1 MISFLL
7 EVFNKSEDREAIVFG
22 DSSYTYAWLLQ
33 NVHKATDTL
42 NSSKIPAG
50 SIVAIEGDFSPTSV
64 AWLLSLIQ
72 NRCIIV
78 PISKAV
84 GEKRLEFLDTAEVE
98 FIVKIEKETVKVEK
112 LSTSSSHD
120 IYQSLRT
127 DSVPGLVLFSSGSTG
142 KSKAAVHDFSAL
154 LEKFKIPR
162 QSKRILAFLL
172 FDHIGGVNTLLYT
185 LSNAGCLVTIQ
196 DRAPDLV
203 ARSIVQ
209 HKVQI
214 LPTSPTFLNLLLI
227 KNIPE
232 QYDLSCLE
240 LITYGTEVMP
250 EATLKRI
257 TALLP
262 NIKFQQTYGLSEI
275 GILRS
280 KSQSNDSLWVKIG
293 GEGYETRVVNG
304 LLEVK
309 AKSAMRGYLNAPSP
323 FTADGWFMTGDAVEV
338 DGEYF
343 KILGRTSELIN
354 VGGEKVY
361 PAEVESLL
369 LDVEGVEDVAVTA
382 EKNPILGNIVVAK
395 VVLSTNESLS
405 EFRTRMRNAL
415 STKCEPFK
423 IPQKIVISTEELHGA
438 RFKKMRKLQN
448 GNV

>member
-7 EVFNKSEDREAIVFG
+7 DVFSKNKDSDAIVF
-22 DSSYTYAWLLQ
+22 DDRNYTYSWLLQ
-33 NVHKATDTL
+33 NINIATENL
-42 NSSKIPAG
+42 ISNSVPAG
-50 SIVAIEGDFSPTSV
+50 SVVAIEGDFSPISV
-64 AWLLSLIQ
+64 AWLLTLIQ
-72 NRCIIV
+72 NRCVIV

-84 GEKRLEFLDTAEVE
+84 GEKRLEFLSTAEVE
-98 FIVKIEKETVKVEK
+98 FIVKIDKQSIEIEK
-112 LSTSSSHD
+112 LNSKASHD
-120 IYQSLRT
+120 IYRSLRANNL
-127 DSVPGLVLFSSGSTG
+127 PGLVLFSSGSTG

-154 LEKFKIPR
+154 LEKFKVLR

-172 FDHIGGVNTLLYT
+172 FDHIGGINTLLYT
-185 LSNAGCLVTIQ
+185 LSNAGCLITIQ
-196 DRAPDLV
+196 DRSPDLV
-203 ARSIVQ
+203 AKSIVQ

-214 LPTSPTFLNLLLI
+214 LPTSPTFLNLMLI
-227 KNIPE
+227 KNIPDL
-232 QYDLSCLE
+232 YDLSCLE

-257 TALLP
+257 TSSLP

-293 GEGYETRVVNG
+293 GEGYETRVING

-309 AKSAMRGYLNAPSP
+309 AKSAMLGYLNAPSP
-323 FTADGWFMTGDAVEV
+323 FTNDGWFMTGDAVEV
-338 DGEYF
+338 EGEYF

-395 VVLSTNESLS
+395 VVLSTNETLS
-405 EFRTRMRNAL
+405 EFRARMRVFL
-415 STKCEPFK
+415 SNKCEPFK
-423 IPQKIVISTEELHGA
+423 IPQKIIISTEELHGA
-438 RFKKMRKLQN
+438 RFKKMRKMQS